1 MTERE
6 GTLRRAG
13 FVALVV
19 FSAAACSTPPQEEY
33 YTAESSTLYE
43 VSAGRVVTAREVDI
57 QERNSGIGYTVG
69 GLAGGF
75 SGGLALGGQLG
86 PAGSLLGGVVGA
98 AIGFIVEE
106 TINGS
111 DGIEYLVTM
120 EDGRT
125 VTVVQYQEDDEEILA
140 PGADVYVQHGWNSTR
155 VVERSGQVGPLPFG
169 AWRNPDD
176 LPPGVEPRDEGIEI
190 RRKRTGV
197 YSDLDRPTPEQK
209 RRRVIG
215 F

>member
-1 MTERE
+1 M
-6 GTLRRAG
+6 RRAG
-13 FVALVV
+13 VVALVV
-19 FSAAACSTPPQEEY
+19 LSAAACSTPPQEEY

-43 VSAGRVVTAREVDI
+43 VTAGRVVTTRPVDI

-106 TINGS
+106 AINGG
-111 DGIEYLVTM
+111 DGIEYLIAL

-125 VTVVQYQEDDEEILA
+125 VTVVQFQEEDEEVLA
-140 PGADVYVQHGWNSTR
+140 PGVDVYIQHGWNSTR
-155 VVERSGQVGPLPFG
+155 VVARSGEVGPLPFG
-169 AWRNPDD
+169 AWKNPDE
-176 LPPGVEPRDEGIEI
+176 LPPGVELPQEGIEI
-190 RRKRTGV
+190 KRKRTGT
-197 YSDLDRPTPEQK
+197 YSDLDRPNPAQK

>member
-1 MTERE
+1 MC
-6 GTLRRAG
+6 RAG
-13 FVALVV
+13 VVVLVAL
-19 FSAAACSTPPQEEY
+19 SAVACSSPPQDDY

-43 VSAGRVVTAREVDI
+43 VAEGRVVTARAVDI
-57 QERNSGIGYTVG
+57 KERNSGVGYTVG

-86 PAGSLLGGVVGA
+86 PAGSLVGGVVGA

-106 TINGS
+106 AINDS
-111 DGIEYLVTM
+111 DGFEYMVTM
-120 EDGRT
+120 ADGRT

-155 VVERSGQVGPLPFG
+155 VVERSGQVGPLPFR
-169 AWRNPDD
+169 AWKNPDD
-176 LPPGVEPRDEGIEI
+176 LPPGVEPPEKGIEI

-197 YSDLDRPTPEQK
+197 YSDIDRPTPARK
-209 RRRVIG
+209 RERVIG